1 MPEAMTKEQI
11 FQQVSEILVQSFE
24 LDPDEILLSAHLIDD
39 LDLDSI
45 DAIDL
50 AVGLQDETGLDVAEE
65 ELREIR
71 RVEDIVELVHR
82 RLQDV

>member
-1 MPEAMTKEQI
+1 MTKEQI